1 MRAAAGNPR
10 WGRDAESHRA
20 GTEVPGSQGS
30 FTRRSKN
37 HDWTWAREPKTRP
50 RRSLVRAGFVF
61 LAVGCQLL
69 NVTLRIGTGR
79 LTRMA
84 QPLSF
89 EALSSSQYVLSS
101 AENFVLYVLLEAV
114 ARGKGG
120 GRLPLN
126 LGVVIDRSG
135 SMYDEQRLEFVVDA
149 VKFLADSLAPEDKV
163 AIVAF
168 ADSAK
173 VIVSPE
179 QAHNR
184 DSVRRAVD
192 EIDLL
197 DIGGGTQM
205 ALGMRAAIDEVKK
218 SLDATRLNRVLVL
231 TDGQTYEETA
241 CIDLVQQNREQISF
255 STIGVGVEFNEKLL
269 MRLAQDSNGKYHFI
283 GNPAEIPNI
292 FEDELLGLRS
302 VTVRNGRIDVTLSQ
316 GVQIRESFRASPEI
330 YAMGSPLVGEDRK
343 ISYDI
348 GDLET
353 AIPGSVLLTLVL
365 PPRNPG
371 NVRILQSAFHYEIP
385 GTGEAEATCEL
396 AIEYT
401 LDRTLT
407 SKRNGRVMSLVDQVS
422 IAKLQAKAEEELK
435 AGNVDRAT
443 RLLGN
448 AIQGTQRLG
457 LSKATQALAGLLDQV
472 KKTQTLQT
480 KAAKTTLLQ
489 AQAVV
494 RKTQMLD
501 PEALKDFGKP
511 E

>member
-1 MRAAAGNPR
+1 M
-10 WGRDAESHRA
+10 S
-20 GTEVPGSQGS
+20 
-30 FTRRSKN
+30 
-37 HDWTWAREPKTRP
+37 
-50 RRSLVRAGFVF
+50 
-61 LAVGCQLL
+61 
-69 NVTLRIGTGR
+69 
-79 LTRMA
+79 

-89 EALSSSQYVLSS
+89 EALASSQHVLSS

-114 ARGKGG
+114 ARGKAG

-135 SMYDEQRLEFVVDA
+135 SMYDEQRLEFVVEA
-149 VKFLADSLAPEDKV
+149 VKFLAGNLAPEDKV

-168 ADSAK
+168 ADSAR
-173 VIVSPE
+173 VIVTPE
-179 QAHNR
+179 QARNR
-184 DSVRRAVD
+184 DAVTRAID

-197 DIGGGTQM
+197 EIGGGTQM

-218 SLDATRLNRVLVL
+218 NLDATRLNRVLVL
-231 TDGQTYEETA
+231 TDGQTYQETA
-241 CIDLVQQNREQISF
+241 CIELVQQNRDQISF
-255 STIGVGVEFNEKLL
+255 STMGVGVEFNEKLL
-269 MRLAQDSNGKYHFI
+269 QQLAQDSNGKYHFI
-283 GNPAEIPNI
+283 GNPSEIPNI

-302 VTVRNGRIDVTLSQ
+302 VSVRNGRIDVTLSQ
-316 GVQIRESFRASPEI
+316 GVQVRESFRASPEI
-330 YAMGSPLVGEDRK
+330 YAMGTPMLGDDRK
-343 ISYDI
+343 ISYEI
-348 GDLET
+348 GDLESGV
-353 AIPGSVLLTLVL
+353 PGSVLLTLVL
-365 PPRNPG
+365 PPRKPG
-371 NVRILQSAFHYEIP
+371 TVRMLQSSFHYEVP
-385 GTGEAEATCEL
+385 GAGEAEATCDL
-396 AIEYT
+396 TVEYT

-435 AGNVDRAT
+435 AGNVDKAT

-457 LSKATQALAGLLDQV
+457 NTKATQALAGLLDQV

-501 PEALKDFGKP
+501 PDALKDFGKP

>member
-1 MRAAAGNPR
+1 
-10 WGRDAESHRA
+10 
-20 GTEVPGSQGS
+20 
-30 FTRRSKN
+30 
-37 HDWTWAREPKTRP
+37 
-50 RRSLVRAGFVF
+50 
-61 LAVGCQLL
+61 
-69 NVTLRIGTGR
+69 
-79 LTRMA
+79 MA

-89 EALSSSQYVLSS
+89 EALSSSQHVLSS

-135 SMYDEQRLEFVVDA
+135 SMYDEQRLEFVVEA
-149 VKFLADSLAPEDKV
+149 VKFLTDSLAPEDKV

-168 ADSAK
+168 ADKAQ
-173 VIVSPE
+173 VIVTPD

-184 DSVRRAVD
+184 EGIRRAVD

-218 SLDATRLNRVLVL
+218 NLDAARLNRVLVL

-283 GNPAEIPNI
+283 GNSAEIPNI

-302 VTVRNGRIDVTLSQ
+302 ITVRNGRIDVTLSQ

-353 AIPGSVLLTLVL
+353 GVPGSVLLTLVL

-371 NVRILQSAFHYEIP
+371 SVRILQSTFHYEVP
-385 GTGEAEATCEL
+385 ATGEAQIACEL

-457 LSKATQALAGLLDQV
+457 LSKATQALAGLLDEV

-501 PEALKDFGKP
+501 PDALKDFGKP
-511 E
+511 D